1 MTVVGG
7 GGGVCLIFFG
17 RVWGGWVCGYCLC
30 VGLLF
35 SVGVGVQLACVF
47 MTVSTLPVL
56 ESTESYVIQT
66 ALRCDVA

>member
-1 MTVVGG
+1 MYYQARPYEPGWCCWCGGVGCVFFLGEGG
-7 GGGVCLIFFG
+7 GTATVFG
-17 RVWGGWVCGYCLC
+17 HDVDA
-30 VGLLF
+30 
-35 SVGVGVQLACVF
+35 ACAF